1 MSYRKLLFAILF
13 LLTIDSYASVVTV
26 STHVHDMEFRDLA
39 RKWDEAIPLG
49 NATIG
54 SLIWQKGERLRMSID
69 RSDLWDLRHSKEL
82 EGEGFSFHWLYEQLQ
97 KGDYTP
103 VQRRFDNPY
112 NAYPGPSKI
121 PGAGLEFPIEHFGE
135 VEKVHLYQR
144 QAVCE
149 VVWKSGVSLRCFVH
163 AQKPVGWF
171 IFEGVEADFEPLL
184 IPPSYN
190 EEVRHTAEDHS
201 QHSLFRLGYEQGKVE
216 RALSDKFVYN
226 QPGWGDFSYSVA
238 VKWKRFGEKI
248 IGVWSVTSSLVK
260 EEASQIVD
268 EAMNAGIEAYYQTH
282 QNWWNIF
289 YSRSSVTLPDKV
301 IEKQYYNEI
310 YKMGSIS
317 RKDSYPISL
326 QSVWT
331 ADNGQLPPWKGDYH
345 HDLNTQLS
353 YWPFYTGNY
362 LEESYGYLHTLWNQ
376 LKENKRYTKTYFG
389 TEGLNVP
396 GVCTLLGQPM
406 GGWCQ
411 YSLGPTISAWLSQH
425 FYLYWKYSQD
435 RQFLIDRCYP
445 YLKEVATYLEQF
457 TIVKDGIRSLP
468 LSSSPEF
475 KDNSMDAWF
484 REMTN
489 FDRALV
495 RFAFRAAAELAR
507 ELGRKDEADHWEKL
521 EEELPDF
528 ILDAQGGLSIAVGH
542 PYEHSHRHFSH
553 LLAIHPLGLLDKSY
567 GKSDSQIIDASL
579 NTLDKYGP
587 GGWTGYSY
595 SWLANLKARAF
606 DGNGAA
612 KALRIF
618 AECFCLRNGFHANG
632 DQSRSGKSGFTYRPF
647 TLEGNMAFASGVQE
661 MLLQSHSGVIRV
673 FPAIPSD
680 WKDVSFDKLRAI
692 GAFVVSASL
701 ENGDVSLVKV
711 VSEKGGLLRLVNP
724 FKGKFRIAGKK
735 KKITEKNGVLELKT
749 RAGEE
754 ITLERIGL

>member
-1 MSYRKLLFAILF
+1 MSYRKLLFTILF
-13 LLTIDSYASVVTV
+13 LLAIDSYASVVTV

-216 RALSDKFVYN
+216 RTLSDKFVYN

-301 IEKQYYNEI
+301 IEKQLFRIIQEVLHNAI
-310 YKMGSIS
+310 RHGKASIIQVKLTVHK
-317 RKDSYPISL
+317 RQIRL
-326 QSVWT
+326 VII
-331 ADNGQLPPWKGDYH
+331 DNGIGFDPNNLPASSRQHGFGLVSLYERVALINGH
-345 HDLNTQLS
+345 LQLS
-353 YWPFYTGNY
+353 SRVNEGTKIVIILPY
-362 LEESYGYLHTLWNQ
+362 
-376 LKENKRYTKTYFG
+376 KKVDNKT
-389 TEGLNVP
+389 
-396 GVCTLLGQPM
+396 
-406 GGWCQ
+406 
-411 YSLGPTISAWLSQH
+411 
-425 FYLYWKYSQD
+425 
-435 RQFLIDRCYP
+435 
-445 YLKEVATYLEQF
+445 
-457 TIVKDGIRSLP
+457 
-468 LSSSPEF
+468 
-475 KDNSMDAWF
+475 
-484 REMTN
+484 
-489 FDRALV
+489 
-495 RFAFRAAAELAR
+495 
-507 ELGRKDEADHWEKL
+507 
-521 EEELPDF
+521 
-528 ILDAQGGLSIAVGH
+528 
-542 PYEHSHRHFSH
+542 
-553 LLAIHPLGLLDKSY
+553 
-567 GKSDSQIIDASL
+567 
-579 NTLDKYGP
+579 
-587 GGWTGYSY
+587 
-595 SWLANLKARAF
+595 
-606 DGNGAA
+606 
-612 KALRIF
+612 
-618 AECFCLRNGFHANG
+618 
-632 DQSRSGKSGFTYRPF
+632 
-647 TLEGNMAFASGVQE
+647 
-661 MLLQSHSGVIRV
+661 
-673 FPAIPSD
+673 
-680 WKDVSFDKLRAI
+680 
-692 GAFVVSASL
+692 
-701 ENGDVSLVKV
+701 
-711 VSEKGGLLRLVNP
+711 
-724 FKGKFRIAGKK
+724 
-735 KKITEKNGVLELKT
+735 
-749 RAGEE
+749 
-754 ITLERIGL
+754 

>member
-1 MSYRKLLFAILF
+1 
-13 LLTIDSYASVVTV
+13 
-26 STHVHDMEFRDLA
+26 
-39 RKWDEAIPLG
+39 
-49 NATIG
+49 
-54 SLIWQKGERLRMSID
+54 
-69 RSDLWDLRHSKEL
+69 
-82 EGEGFSFHWLYEQLQ
+82 
-97 KGDYTP
+97 
-103 VQRRFDNPY
+103 
-112 NAYPGPSKI
+112 
-121 PGAGLEFPIEHFGE
+121 
-135 VEKVHLYQR
+135 
-144 QAVCE
+144 
-149 VVWKSGVSLRCFVH
+149 
-163 AQKPVGWF
+163 
-171 IFEGVEADFEPLL
+171 
-184 IPPSYN
+184 
-190 EEVRHTAEDHS
+190 
-201 QHSLFRLGYEQGKVE
+201 
-216 RALSDKFVYN
+216 
-226 QPGWGDFSYSVA
+226 
-238 VKWKRFGEKI
+238 
-248 IGVWSVTSSLVK
+248 
-260 EEASQIVD
+260 
-268 EAMNAGIEAYYQTH
+268 
-282 QNWWNIF
+282 
-289 YSRSSVTLPDKV
+289 
-301 IEKQYYNEI
+301 
-310 YKMGSIS
+310 
-317 RKDSYPISL
+317 
-326 QSVWT
+326 
-331 ADNGQLPPWKGDYH
+331 
-345 HDLNTQLS
+345 LNTQLS

-411 YSLGPTISAWLSQH
+411 YSLGPTVSAWLSQH

-528 ILDAQGGLSIAVGH
+528 ILDAQGGLPIAVGH

-567 GKSDSQIIDASL
+567 GKSDSQIIDVSL

-692 GAFVVSASL
+692 GSFVVSASL